1 MKISTRLVAGFGL
14 LIILLTLCTGTALR
28 ALHHAREGMDDTVNI
43 KMKKYQLAQEMFGQ
57 IRDIGI
63 AVRNVDP
70 DTFVNNWAHLIDRV
84 KKMTPVLSEP
94 GVMEALLRTDV
105 MAAAELLAMTHAVG
119 IIENFMRCLEHQT
132 TERSL
137 KPR

>member
-1 MKISTRLVAGFGL
+1 MSDNDQPHPDEKLMK
-14 LIILLTLCTGTALR
+14 
-28 ALHHAREGMDDTVNI
+28 
-43 KMKKYQLAQEMFGQ
+43 
-57 IRDIGI
+57 
-63 AVRNVDP
+63 AVRSMKADLDAIYTQLRDGTYADP

-84 KKMTPVLSEP
+84 NKMTPVLSEP
-94 GVMEALLRTDV
+94 GVMEVLLRTDV

-137 KPR
+137 KPQ